1 MTNMQDFCGLNGTRF
16 TVWNSTDNDFGSC
29 FELLCLTC
37 PANFFLACS
46 SIFYAI
52 GKRQRFNLLDGRP
65 YLFAMLQ
72 AFISCLISLES
83 LIEAVCSWVL
93 KSYHPPV
100 YLLTCSLIALAWISN
115 AVNVWRNRHVILLR
129 RCYAT
134 VHVSIIIL
142 AFSITALQVYSV
154 ALRIHGNDSRS
165 LIIQDYGTICRMS
178 LQLIFL
184 ILLIPP
190 ACVDHNKIGLNVDFS
205 SSTAV
210 YTGIQGGTERD
221 ALLRSISRT
230 TFYSS
235 TQCITDDLG
244 VAEDRSNF
252 ISKLTFWW
260 VRPMMKKGHSG
271 NLQSVEDL
279 FLLPQSLST
288 RKLRMTFSANF
299 DCLIS
304 KRDTTSKLED
314 SFSSDS
320 AYNAIT
326 FLPGPQRDI
335 SDLNVQ
341 RCAPVRRLTSDDS
354 YTSAEF
360 SEKGATDIRG
370 TKVNSQKS
378 LLSALHHS
386 FGVQYYCIGLLKL
399 LGDALSFAGPL
410 LLHALVSFMENKQV
424 IFEISFMFLLFKI
437 GWFFSASQWRL

>member
-1 MTNMQDFCGLNGTRF
+1 MTNVPDFCGFNGTTF
-16 TVWNSTDNDFGSC
+16 IVWDKFNNDFGSC
-29 FELLCLTC
+29 FELLCLAC
-37 PANFFLACS
+37 PANLLLACS

-52 GKRQRFNLLDGRP
+52 GKRHRFDLPGGRP

-83 LIEAVCSWVL
+83 LIEAVCSWIL
-93 KSYHPPV
+93 KLYHPPV

-134 VHVSIIIL
+134 VHVAIIIL
-142 AFSITALQVYSV
+142 TFSMTAVQVYSV
-154 ALRIHGNDSRS
+154 AQRIHDHGSGSFIALDC
-165 LIIQDYGTICRMS
+165 GTICRMS

-210 YTGIQGGTERD
+210 ATGIQSGTERE

-230 TFYSS
+230 TFYSG
-235 TQCITDDLG
+235 TQCITNDLG

-252 ISKLTFWW
+252 LSKLTFWW
-260 VRPMMKKGHSG
+260 VRPMMKKGHNG
-271 NLQSVEDL
+271 NLQCIEDL

-288 RKLRMTFSANF
+288 KKLRIIFSANF

-304 KRDTTSKLED
+304 KRDSTNKLED
-314 SFSSDS
+314 SCSSDS
-320 AYNAIT
+320 AYSAIK
-326 FLPGPQRDI
+326 FLPGVQRSI
-335 SDLNVQ
+335 SDPNFQ
-341 RCAPVRRLTSDDS
+341 GHTPVRRLTSD
-354 YTSAEF
+354 TSAEF
-360 SEKGATDIRG
+360 SETSATDIPAA
-370 TKVNSQKS
+370 KVNSQRS
-378 LLSALHHS
+378 LLSALHHA
-386 FGVQYYCIGLLKL
+386 FGLQYYCIGLLKL

-410 LLHALVSFMENKQV
+410 LLHALVSFMENRQV
-424 IFEISFMFLLFKI
+424 LFNISFMFLLIKI
-437 GWFFSASQWRL
+437 RKFCS

>member
-1 MTNMQDFCGLNGTRF
+1 MTNVKDFCGLNGTTFIIWDNVR
-16 TVWNSTDNDFGSC
+16 NDFGSC
-29 FELLCLTC
+29 FELLCLAC

-52 GKRQRFNLLDGRP
+52 GKRHRFDLPDGRP

-83 LIEAVCSWVL
+83 LIEAVCSWIL
-93 KSYHPPV
+93 KKYHPPV

-134 VHVSIIIL
+134 VHVAIIIL
-142 AFSITALQVYSV
+142 AFSVTAIQVYSV
-154 ALRIHGNDSRS
+154 ALRIHDNNVGP
-165 LIIQDYGTICRMS
+165 LIIHDYGTIGRMS

-190 ACVDHNKIGLNVDFS
+190 ACVDHNKIGLNVDFL
-205 SSTAV
+205 SSTPVA
-210 YTGIQGGTERD
+210 TGIQSGTKRY

-230 TFYSS
+230 TFYSG

-252 ISKLTFWW
+252 FSKLTFWW
-260 VRPMMKKGHSG
+260 VRPMMRKGHNG
-271 NLQSVEDL
+271 NLQCIEDL

-288 RKLRMTFSANF
+288 EKLRIIFSANF

-304 KRDTTSKLED
+304 KRDTTNKL
-314 SFSSDS
+314 
-320 AYNAIT
+320 
-326 FLPGPQRDI
+326 GVQRSI
-335 SDLNVQ
+335 SDPNFQ
-341 RCAPVRRLTSDDS
+341 RCAPVRRLTSDGG
-354 YTSAEF
+354 YTSAEV
-360 SEKGATDIRG
+360 SEKGATDIPAA
-370 TKVNSQKS
+370 KMNSQTS

-410 LLHALVSFMENKQV
+410 LLHALVSFMENRQV
-424 IFEISFMFLLFKI
+424 IFNVSFMSLLIKI
-437 GWFFSASQWRL
+437 RQFCS

>member
-1 MTNMQDFCGLNGTRF
+1 MTNVKDFCGLNGTTFIIWDNVR
-16 TVWNSTDNDFGSC
+16 NDFGSC
-29 FELLCLTC
+29 FELLCLAC

-52 GKRQRFNLLDGRP
+52 GKCHRFDLPDGRP

-83 LIEAVCSWVL
+83 LIEAVCSWIL
-93 KSYHPPV
+93 KKYHPPV

-134 VHVSIIIL
+134 VHVAIIIL
-142 AFSITALQVYSV
+142 AFSVTAIQVYSV
-154 ALRIHGNDSRS
+154 ALRIHDNNVRP
-165 LIIQDYGTICRMS
+165 LIIHDYGTIGRMS

-190 ACVDHNKIGLNVDFS
+190 ACVDHNKIGLNVDFL
-205 SSTAV
+205 SSTPVA
-210 YTGIQGGTERD
+210 TGIQSGTKRY

-230 TFYSS
+230 TFYSG

-252 ISKLTFWW
+252 FSKLTFWW
-260 VRPMMKKGHSG
+260 VRPMMKKGYNG
-271 NLQSVEDL
+271 NLQCIEDL

-288 RKLRMTFSANF
+288 EKLRIIFSANF

-304 KRDTTSKLED
+304 KRDTTNKL
-314 SFSSDS
+314 
-320 AYNAIT
+320 
-326 FLPGPQRDI
+326 GVQRSI
-335 SDLNVQ
+335 SDPNFQ
-341 RCAPVRRLTSDDS
+341 RCAPVRRLTSDGG
-354 YTSAEF
+354 YTSAEV
-360 SEKGATDIRG
+360 SEKGATDIPAA
-370 TKVNSQKS
+370 KMNSQTS

-410 LLHALVSFMENKQV
+410 LLHALVSFMENRQV
-424 IFEISFMFLLFKI
+424 IFNVSFMSLLIKI
-437 GWFFSASQWRL
+437 RQFCS

>member
-1 MTNMQDFCGLNGTRF
+1 MTTVQDFCGLNGTKF
-16 TVWNSTDNDFGSC
+16 IVWNNTNDDFGSC
-29 FELLCLTC
+29 FELLCLAC
-37 PANFFLACS
+37 PANVFLACS

-52 GKRQRFNLLDGRP
+52 GKRHRFDRLDGRP

-83 LIEAVCSWVL
+83 LIEAACSWII
-93 KSYHPPV
+93 KTYHPPV

-134 VHVSIIIL
+134 VHVAIIIL
-142 AFSITALQVYSV
+142 AFSMTAIQVYSV
-154 ALRIHGNDSRS
+154 ALRIHDTGFGS
-165 LIIQDYGTICRMS
+165 LIIHDYGTLCRMS

-190 ACVDHNKIGLNVDFS
+190 ACVDHNKIGLNIDFS

-210 YTGIQGGTERD
+210 ATGIQSGTERD

-230 TFYSS
+230 TFYSN

-252 ISKLTFWW
+252 LSKLTFWW
-260 VRPMMKKGHSG
+260 VRPMMKKGHNG
-271 NLQSVEDL
+271 NLQCVEDL

-288 RKLRMTFSANF
+288 KKLRITFSANF
-299 DCLIS
+299 DCSIS
-304 KRDTTSKLED
+304 KRDTTNKLED
-314 SFSSDS
+314 SCSSDS
-320 AYNAIT
+320 AYSAIK
-326 FLPGPQRDI
+326 FIPGVQRSI
-335 SDLNVQ
+335 SDPNCES
-341 RCAPVRRLTSDDS
+341 RAPVRRLTSDGS
-354 YTSAEF
+354 YASAEF
-360 SEKGATDIRG
+360 SENVATDIPAA
-370 TKVNSQKS
+370 KVNSQRS

-386 FGVQYYCIGLLKL
+386 FGLQYYCIGLLKL

-410 LLHALVSFMENKQV
+410 LLHALVSFMENRQV
-424 IFEISFMFLLFKI
+424 IFSIPLF
-437 GWFFSASQWRL
+437 SCQVASQDLKSGHP

>member
-1 MTNMQDFCGLNGTRF
+1 MTNVRDFCGHNGTPF

-29 FELLCLTC
+29 FELLCLAC
-37 PANFFLACS
+37 PANIFLACS

-52 GKRQRFNLLDGRP
+52 RKRPRFNLLDGRP

-72 AFISCLISLES
+72 AIISCLISLES
-83 LIEAVCSWVL
+83 LIEVVCSWVL

-100 YLLTCSLIALAWISN
+100 YLLTCSLVALAWISN
-115 AVNVWRNRHVILLR
+115 AVNVWRNRHIILLR

-134 VHVSIIIL
+134 VHVAIIIL
-142 AFSITALQVYSV
+142 AFTMTASQVYSV
-154 ALRIHGNDSRS
+154 ALRIHDNDFGS
-165 LIIQDYGTICRMS
+165 LIIHDYGTICRMS

-210 YTGIQGGTERD
+210 STGIQGGSERD

-230 TFYSS
+230 TFYSG

-252 ISKLTFWW
+252 LSKLTFWW

-271 NLQSVEDL
+271 NLQCVEDL

-288 RKLRMTFSANF
+288 RKLRMNFSANF

-304 KRDTTSKLED
+304 KRNTTSEFED
-314 SFSSDS
+314 SCSSDS
-320 AYNAIT
+320 AYNAIK
-326 FLPGPQRDI
+326 FLPGVQQNI
-335 SDLNVQ
+335 SDPSFQ
-341 RCAPVRRLTSDDS
+341 RCAHARRLTSDDS

-360 SEKGATDIRG
+360 SEKGATDILG
-370 TKVNSQKS
+370 AKVNCQRS

-399 LGDALSFAGPL
+399 LGDALGFAGPL

-424 IFEISFMFLLFKI
+424 IFNITFMFLLFKNE
-437 GWFFSASQWRL
+437 